1 MIRRVQPV
9 KHPAQVPAGRRLFY
23 GRRTDLSR
31 GNAMRGTALPSIA
44 FAALLLGAAPAF
56 AQSPCP
62 GRISAN
68 VFAPVPR
75 DAAIA
80 VPDRP
85 GGGPNDRMLR
95 EAVLGALANA
105 GRRVD
110 ANAPYILS
118 WRGGTS
124 IEGDN
129 FGAMQDDRPGRTFR
143 ESDDITWTHNVP
155 RMGGRTVPTLRVSG
169 TIDLRERTTQ
179 RIVWTAFITCNRQ
192 GRDDRALFAFLANA
206 VAPHLGQPAAGRP
219 F

>member
-1 MIRRVQPV
+1 
-9 KHPAQVPAGRRLFY
+9 
-23 GRRTDLSR
+23 
-31 GNAMRGTALPSIA
+31 MRGTTLRPLIV
-44 FAALLLGAAPAF
+44 AALLFGAAPAF
-56 AQSPCP
+56 AQSACP

-68 VFAPVPR
+68 VFAPVPAN
-75 DAAIA
+75 AAVA
-80 VPDRP
+80 VPDRA

-129 FGAMQDDRPGRTFR
+129 FGGFNDRTSGRTFR
-143 ESDDITWTHNVP
+143 ESDDITWSQNVP
-155 RMGGRTVPTLRVSG
+155 RAGGRAVPTLRVSG
-169 TIDLRERTTQ
+169 TVDLRERATQ
-179 RIVWTAFITCNRQ
+179 RIVWSAVITCNRQ
-192 GRDDRALFAFLANA
+192 GRDDASLFAFLANA
-206 VAPHLGQPAAGRP
+206 VVPHIGQAAAGRP

>member
-1 MIRRVQPV
+1 
-9 KHPAQVPAGRRLFY
+9 
-23 GRRTDLSR
+23 
-31 GNAMRGTALPSIA
+31 MRGTVLRSTV
-44 FAALLLGAAPAF
+44 FAALLLGALPAF
-56 AQSPCP
+56 AQSACP

-75 DAAIA
+75 DAAVA

-85 GGGPNDRMLR
+85 GGSPNDRALR
-95 EAVLGALANA
+95 EAVLGALANH

-129 FGAMQDDRPGRTFR
+129 FGAPQDNRPGRTFR
-143 ESDDITWTHNVP
+143 ESDDISWAQNVP
-155 RMGGRTVPTLRVSG
+155 RAGGRSIPTIRVSG
-169 TIDLRERTTQ
+169 TVDLRERATQ
-179 RIVWTAFITCNRQ
+179 RIVWTGVITCTRQ
-192 GRDDRALFAFLANA
+192 GQDDRGLFGFLANA
-206 VAPHLGQPAAGRP
+206 VVPYIGQPAAGRP